1 MKIITIKTQKDLD
14 NLPLTFKEFTEIE
27 IRSSEVIEIR
37 KACDN
42 STVTAYGNSTVRAC
56 DNSTVRACDNS
67 TVTAYG
73 NSTVTAYGN
82 STVTAYGNSTVT
94 AYGNS
99 TVTAYGNSTVR
110 ACDNST
116 VTATEM
122 SIITVESTSVK
133 LEASLNSVIILRQNI
148 KFKKVKTVT
157 VVRQKQVE
165 HNLKTFKEVYPEN
178 VVDGEIILYKS
189 VSPTNLTDFKTGKIK
204 YEIGKTIDCPD
215 FDPDKNRECGGG
227 LHLSPTPEL
236 ALNYNQGKLLK
247 CRVKVKDMVIYS
259 KCITKVR
266 CRKVF
271 VEGEV

>member
-1 MKIITIKTQKDLD
+1 MPELPEVETIRRQLREKIVGKKLD
-14 NLPLTFKEFTEIE
+14 GPPAGEAGKKIVDVRRRAKILIIDFSDGSSLIFHLKLTGQLIFNGESSKHTRHIFKFDDGS
-27 IRSSEVIEIR
+27 RLVFNDIR
-37 KACDN
+37 KFGWWK
-42 STVTAYGNSTVRAC
+42 Y
-56 DNSTVRACDNS
+56 
-67 TVTAYG
+67 
-73 NSTVTAYGN
+73 
-82 STVTAYGNSTVT
+82 
-94 AYGNS
+94 
-99 TVTAYGNSTVR
+99 
-110 ACDNST
+110 
-116 VTATEM
+116 
-122 SIITVESTSVK
+122 VK
-133 LEASLNSVIILRQNI
+133 SSKDIEKTFGPEALEVD
-148 KFKKVKTVT
+148 
-157 VVRQKQVE
+157 
-165 HNLKTFKEVYPEN
+165 LKTFKEVYPEN